1 MKELEKV
8 IGDIEEIDKRMEQME
23 KKRKLLN
30 QKKTQ
35 IQRKAETKRKIE
47 KGGVFEAFERQIQA
61 IKKSQIK
68 IQYMIFQIMYY
79 QIIGTEKS

>member
-68 IQYMIFQIMYY
+68 I
-79 QIIGTEKS
+79 